1 MTDYKPDDIMRMFG
15 IDSLGAPIDHLTRP
29 ICGYG
34 DVIVKT
40 HEDGTR
46 TVEHADDV
54 IAISTWVLSQQPECG
69 IRCAINGDGL
79 FAADSAGE
87 YVYRPV
93 HFAEQGR
100 VVVCERV
107 R

>member
-1 MTDYKPDDIMRMFG
+1 MTDYTADDIRRMFG
-15 IDSLGAPIDHLTRP
+15 VDSLGAPIDHLTQP
-29 ICGYG
+29 IRGYG

-69 IRCAINGDGL
+69 IRCAINDAGH
-79 FAADSAGE
+79 FVADTAGE

-93 HFAEQGR
+93 RFAEQGR